1 MDRYEINDIVIN
13 AGLRYDYIDMAT
25 WAWVNPK
32 LPYVDQYYH
41 TIPDSAIKESD
52 VFSYLSPRLGFAFPV
67 TDQTVFHMQFG
78 KFVQAPA
85 LDQTYRG
92 EYVAVQQVIR
102 WQFVYEPNC
111 IQSFTN

>member
-1 MDRYEINDIVIN
+1 M
-13 AGLRYDYIDMAT
+13 IDQIII
-25 WAWVNPK
+25 
-32 LPYVDQYYH
+32 L
-41 TIPDSAIKESD
+41 IPDSAIKESD

-92 EYVAVQQVIR
+92 EIR
-102 WQFVYEPNC
+102 SSSAGSWRQFVSE
-111 IQSFTN
+111 S